1 MDSPLAAR
9 FTEVYKELKECWDK
23 EAKRK
28 VHRGRHPLS
37 FEQLLTISSHQEHIQ
52 TVEYL
57 KKSGRPAIVIAASG
71 MCSGGRILN
80 YLKALI
86 EDFRTDILFVG
97 YQARGTP
104 GRVIQK
110 YGPGHGYV
118 ILDNRKYNI
127 KAGVYTISG
136 YSAHADQKNL
146 IRFVKGMR
154 RKPKEIR
161 LVHGDRYAKD
171 VLQQT
176 LRIKF
181 PECRITTT
189 PTSRA

>member
-1 MDSPLAAR
+1 M
-9 FTEVYKELKECWDK
+9 
-23 EAKRK
+23 
-28 VHRGRHPLS
+28 S
-37 FEQLLTISSHQEHIQ
+37 FEQLLTISSHQEHVQ

-97 YQARGTP
+97 YQAKGTP

-127 KAGVYTISG
+127 KAGIYTISG
-136 YSAHADQKNL
+136 YSAHADQQNL

-154 RKPKEIR
+154 RKPGEIR
-161 LVHGDRYAKD
+161 LVHGDRNAKG
-171 VLQQT
+171 VLQKA
-176 LRIKF
+176 LRDRF
-181 PECRITTT
+181 PKCKITTA
-189 PTSRA
+189 PLSRE